1 VGIDE
6 YFDEDE
12 YFFFSHLVIFG
23 RKGREGEGEA
33 VEGS

>member
-1 VGIDE
+1 MNILTRMNT
-6 YFDEDE
+6 
-12 YFFFSHLVIFG
+12 FFFSHLVIFG